1 MNQYYAQPY
10 AGMYQQPNMMAVQ
23 NRQSTGI
30 IWVNGEEGARAFVMA
45 PNSNAILMD
54 EVNEGRF
61 YIKTT
66 DNIGMCNIRTFNF
79 KEVIDVKPA
88 NAATNAVQFATKQDI
103 QELRDM
109 MGSFESRLNNFRS
122 SQEMKGGQQHEQ
134 PVQPAQYSSVPAT
147 TATVAY

>member
-79 KEVIDVKPA
+79 KEVIDVTPA

>member
-23 NRQSTGI
+23 NRQSNGI

-79 KEVIDVKPA
+79 KEVIDVTPA
-88 NAATNAVQFATKQDI
+88 NSAINSVQFATKQDI

-109 MGSFESRLNNFRS
+109 MGSFESRLNS
-122 SQEMKGGQQHEQ
+122 MKGGQQHEQ
-134 PVQPAQYSSVPAT
+134 SVQSTQYSSVPA
-147 TATVAY
+147 ATVAY